1 MKITEVTK
9 LLENRF
15 PLSLQES
22 YDNSGLIIGDSSWE
36 INAALITVDIT
47 EDIIDEAIQK
57 KASLIIAHHP
67 IIFNGI
73 KKINGKNWIERSII
87 KAIKNNI
94 AIYAIHTNFDNLI
107 DGTNQYL
114 AKKLNL
120 NNQKTL
126 RPIKGNLLKL
136 VVYCPSDYAEKVR
149 EALFEAG
156 AGQIGNYENCSFNI
170 DGMGSFKAEKNANP
184 FVGKIGQL
192 HYEKETRIETI
203 LPKHNKNQ
211 VLAALL
217 NSHPYEEVAYDLY
230 ALENGFTQSGA
241 GIIGDLTTP
250 VDAEI
255 FLKNIKDITGSQC
268 IRHTKIKKEKIK
280 KIAICGGSGAFLISD
295 AKSALADIYLTG
307 DIKYHEFFEADDKMI
322 IADIGHYESE
332 QFTKEILYEILK
344 ENFPTFAFLKSDI
357 NTNPINY
364 L

>member
-15 PLSLQES
+15 PLSFQES

-36 INAALITVDIT
+36 IDAALITVDIT
-47 EDIIDEAIQK
+47 EEIIDEAIQK

-67 IIFNGI
+67 LIFNGL
-73 KKINGKNWIERSII
+73 KKINGNNWIERSIV

-149 EALFEAG
+149 DALFEAG
-156 AGQIGNYENCSFNI
+156 AGQIGNYENCSFNL
-170 DGMGSFKAEKNANP
+170 DGLGSFKAEENANP

-192 HYEKETRIETI
+192 HWEKETRIETI

-230 ALENGFTQSGA
+230 ALENEFTQSGA

-250 VDAEI
+250 VEAEI

-307 DIKYHEFFEADDKMI
+307 DIKYHEFFEADNKMI